1 MRIMTAVLESRRILS
16 YFGKRALNLQGTQHV
31 VDLQKLFDIINVVY
45 MYMGICC
52 RILTFLVYSRS

>member
-1 MRIMTAVLESRRILS
+1 MTAVLESREILS
-16 YFGKRALNLQGTQHV
+16 YFGKWALNLQGTQHV

-45 MYMGICC
+45 IVHVYKVCC